1 MSYDVGTHI
10 DLSHLNKKPEVLNV
24 TPELFESTGTLMD
37 VGTQF
42 SFKVINNKF
51 KAARRIPVA
60 FA

>member
-1 MSYDVGTHI
+1 MSYDIGTHI
-10 DLSHLNKKPEVLNV
+10 DLSYLNKKMVV
-24 TPELFESTGTLMD
+24 TPRAEKKTFPPQSVRKLYE

-42 SFKVINNKF
+42 IFSQN